1 MNDFT
6 LSEHDKASG
15 LWLRLRAHLEDR
27 LMLARTRND
36 TPLPECETALLR
48 GEIKCLK
55 RIISLGDD
63 RPVLTG
69 IGEQPP

>member
-1 MNDFT
+1 MSDFQ
-6 LSEHDKASG
+6 LSEHDKAQG
-15 LWLRLRAHLEDR
+15 LWLRLKAHLEDR
-27 LMLARTRND
+27 LALARIRND
-36 TPLPECETALLR
+36 TLLTEYETALLR